1 MKCRICGA
9 PLKKEGDICTN
20 CYKKYQ
26 EEEELKKDTKEVLKF
41 NGKYSIAY
49 EFTKYAWIIAIFI
62 LSSIV
67 CISAGGIL
75 EEFLLILIFVILMG
89 FLLFIDKRLAIARK
103 VVFYEKKVVYTFNFL
118 FINTKKVVKYSDLTD
133 VTYYQTFR
141 QKRFGYGDLCVYAKG
156 AFPGTTLLNGFQ
168 IKNVENVKEVLEAI
182 GQIIGPNNK

>member
-67 CISAGGIL
+67 CILAV
-75 EEFLLILIFVILMG
+75 VIL
-89 FLLFIDKRLAIARK
+89 
-103 VVFYEKKVVYTFNFL
+103 
-118 FINTKKVVKYSDLTD
+118 
-133 VTYYQTFR
+133 
-141 QKRFGYGDLCVYAKG
+141 
-156 AFPGTTLLNGFQ
+156 
-168 IKNVENVKEVLEAI
+168 
-182 GQIIGPNNK
+182 